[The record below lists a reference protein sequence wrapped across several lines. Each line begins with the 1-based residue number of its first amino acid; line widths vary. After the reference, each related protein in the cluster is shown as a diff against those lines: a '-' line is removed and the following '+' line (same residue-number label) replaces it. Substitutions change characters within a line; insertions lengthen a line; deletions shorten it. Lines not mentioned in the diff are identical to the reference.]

1 MKLHRGNNTAHNS
14 AQAQFGHLGKL
25 IIWISLYLGR
35 RSKDSGHQYRT
46 APAIETLVATDR
58 LQTK

>member
-1 MKLHRGNNTAHNS
+1 MKLHRGNNTAHNI

-35 RSKDSGHQYRT
+35 RSKDFGHQTQT
-46 APAIETLVATDR
+46 APVRKTL
-58 LQTK
+58 